1 MRQLLLVILVGICIT
16 WMACPFHSKMSLC
29 EGKIEKVDKGMLGKW
44 GSSIDPKLYYY
55 ISQLSDNTYQIL
67 EVGNVPDST
76 KYFMYT
82 TTIGG
87 TQFAQIF
94 EKEDMFNYYS
104 LDFNSRASQIN
115 LRAVSESIPD
125 NFSDSEDMRK
135 YFKKHKVYDYF
146 FDSTAEVF
154 LRK

>member
-1 MRQLLLVILVGICIT
+1 
-16 WMACPFHSKMSLC
+16 
-29 EGKIEKVDKGMLGKW
+29 MLGEW
-44 GSSIDPKLYYY
+44 QSSVNPKIYYY
-55 ISQLSDNTYQIL
+55 ITQSTDNVYQIL

-94 EKEDMFNYYS
+94 EKEDMFYYYS

-135 YFKKHKVYDYF
+135 YFKKHKVYSYF
-146 FDSTAEVF
+146 YDSTAEVF